1 MVANLLQLHF
11 KFYSALVYTAQK
23 KHMTTIS
30 SSRSVSKA
38 NKHHAKLCIGLWTTF
53 FESLTELERIRKPS
67 DESLQ
72 RYLSKIGGSECRQNE
87 EKSNIVNSDRQPKYK
102 FLFK

>member
-1 MVANLLQLHF
+1 
-11 KFYSALVYTAQK
+11 
-23 KHMTTIS
+23 MTTIS